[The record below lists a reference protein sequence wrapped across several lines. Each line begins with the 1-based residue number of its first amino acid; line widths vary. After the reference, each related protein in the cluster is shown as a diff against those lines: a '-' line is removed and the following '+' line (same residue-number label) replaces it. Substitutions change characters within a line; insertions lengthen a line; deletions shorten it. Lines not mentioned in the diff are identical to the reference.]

1 MFVISPSQDGFE
13 RDVLKSV
20 EKLKNS
26 LTFRYSKT
34 PVLESL
40 FNKVEEETPT
50 KVFSCECYEIFKNSF
65 LYRTPLVPGFVSLV
79 K

>member
-20 EKLKNS
+20 QKLKNS
-26 LTFRYSKT
+26 LHLATVKH
-34 PVLESL
+34 LCWSL
-40 FNKVEEETPT
+40 FFNKVEEETPT
-50 KVFSCECYEIFKNSF
+50 KVFSCEYCEICKNSF
-65 LYRTPLVPGFVSLV
+65 LCRTPLVPGFVSLV

>member
-1 MFVISPSQDGFE
+1 MFLMSPSQDGFE

-20 EKLKNS
+20 QKLKNS
-26 LTFRYSKT
+26 LTSRNSKT

-50 KVFSCECYEIFKNSF
+50 KVFSCECCEIFKNSF